1 MTTPQES
8 PKKSEA
14 ERSFDEIR
22 REVIES
28 RNLVIKTDN
37 LLKSL
42 HAELKTV
49 SKRQEDFERRT
60 LFSSAAAYV
69 LLAGLCLGLSY
80 FYFSAR
86 GASEVADR
94 KRVEAQLT
102 EARTDLQK
110 MQATQAA
117 AARNKSQALEVHRQL
132 LQARGEQ
139 RLKAVEAYKAL
150 DAALLSDLEKWA
162 LSERATAISQEL
174 GQSSFER
181 GKAAFRRNEYSLAVQ
196 DLERFLSLNPSVE
209 EALDAQFF
217 LGAAYSQM
225 RKPQQV
231 IVHLGKFVESDR
243 KSKTRDYAMLLLSQA
258 YEQTQQFEKAIEVA
272 RAAIAAYP
280 SSEFLP
286 GLKARLSAG
295 KKSGEAQ
302 AGAPVPAPTK
312 SPSPDAGAA
321 AAPSTPAPT
330 PALAKPAE
338 GGAEKAPAEGATPN
352 PSPQ

>member
-8 PKKSEA
+8 PKKSDA

-49 SKRQEDFERRT
+49 SKRQEDFEKKT

-86 GASEVADR
+86 GATEVADR

-102 EARTDLQK
+102 EARAELQK
-110 MQATQAA
+110 VQASQAS
-117 AARNKSQALEVHRQL
+117 AARNKTQAMEVHRQL

-150 DAALLSDLEKWA
+150 DATLLSDLEKWA
-162 LSERATAISQEL
+162 LSDRATALSQEL

-196 DLERFLSLNPSVE
+196 DLERFLSLNPSEE

-231 IVHLGKFVESDR
+231 ILHLAKFVEKDK

-280 SSEFLP
+280 ASEFLP

-295 KKSGEAQ
+295 KKTGEAPTVS
-302 AGAPVPAPTK
+302 PVPAK
-312 SPSPDAGAA
+312 APDAGAA
-321 AAPSTPAPT
+321 AAPTPAPA
-330 PALAKPAE
+330 PAAAKPAE
-338 GGAEKAPAEGATPN
+338 GGAEKAPAEGATATPG
-352 PSPQ
+352 PQ